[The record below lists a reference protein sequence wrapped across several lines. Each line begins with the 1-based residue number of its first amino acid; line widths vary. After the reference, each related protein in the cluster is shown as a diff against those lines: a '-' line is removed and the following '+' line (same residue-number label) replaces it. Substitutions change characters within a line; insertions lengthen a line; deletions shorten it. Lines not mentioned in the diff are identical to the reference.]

1 MTWNHFKEKFEK
13 VILYFTLSEREKR
26 LYRKYMMDR
35 SALEIL
41 TRKQKQALSIRLKV
55 EFEYR
60 KTICIFLIVSL
71 FILVI
76 SGIWTMFFEFLTG
89 RYMLFAKN
97 IYMLE
102 VNKILWIICIFF
114 SIIVFPIM
122 IVLVVIYIRNTYSI
136 YKKLL
141 LLEEII
147 EEEKKR
153 NDKKRET
160 FSS

>member
-1 MTWNHFKEKFEK
+1 MVWNHFKEKLEK

-26 LYRKYMMDR
+26 LYQKYMLDR
-35 SALEIL
+35 SVLESL
-41 TRKQKQALSIRLKV
+41 TRKQKQALSIRLKA

-97 IYMLE
+97 IYMFRS
-102 VNKILWIICIFF
+102 K
-114 SIIVFPIM
+114 
-122 IVLVVIYIRNTYSI
+122 
-136 YKKLL
+136 
-141 LLEEII
+141 
-147 EEEKKR
+147 
-153 NDKKRET
+153 
-160 FSS
+160 